1 MNEEPRR
8 RISRRPRGEDVLA
21 DIAILQRT
29 LNRLRGGALVPKG
42 VYRFARHEEADEWMV
57 RLCRSLNR
65 EGVRYLL
72 IGGWAVILHGSVRT
86 TKDIDLLVDP
96 AAANVQAIRR
106 ALADLPDNA
115 ARELGDAEV
124 AEYGVVRV
132 ADEVVVDLMAAAC
145 GVTFEQAVAEG
156 GSDQVVVEGVP
167 IAVAS
172 KELLV
177 RTKQTVRPSD
187 AADVLYLRALMAEE
201 HSRRDAGD

>member
-1 MNEEPRR
+1 MDGPPDREY
-8 RISRRPRGEDVLA
+8 SRAPELEDVV
-21 DIAILQRT
+21 
-29 LNRLRGGALVPKG
+29 G
-42 VYRFARHEEADEWMV
+42 
-57 RLCRSLNR
+57 LCRSLNR

-96 AAANVQAIRR
+96 VVTNVRAIRR

-115 ARELGDAEV
+115 ARELGDGEI

-132 ADEVVVDLMAAAC
+132 ADEVVVDLMASAC
-145 GVTFEQAVAEG
+145 GVTLAQAVAEG
-156 GSDQVVVEGVP
+156 GSQQVIVEGVP

-187 AADVLYLRALMAEE
+187 AADVSYLRALMAEE
-201 HSRRDAGD
+201 QRGAGD